1 MILDTIDKD
10 CNLHHVPRLILATKS
25 NCVRL
30 AKDIFEK
37 EKTKNKIRI
46 SKEKNGGSSYVPS
59 RKNGSSCKRLNYYQ

>member
-10 CNLHHVPRLILATKS
+10 CNLRHVPRLTLATKS

-46 SKEKNGGSSYVPS
+46 GKKKKGSGYVPS
-59 RKNGSSCKRLNYYQ
+59 RKNGKRSCKRLNYYQ

>member
-46 SKEKNGGSSYVPS
+46 SKEKKGGL
-59 RKNGSSCKRLNYYQ
+59 RLRPFKKKWKKVM